1 MLPSGSSPRHLLRTV
16 SLYFSLLKISTVAPQ
31 ASQVKNVKTL
41 MNVRFGCYR
50 QVFDH
55 LATLITCV

>member
-1 MLPSGSSPRHLLRTV
+1 MNLLRTV
-16 SLYFSLLKISTVAPQ
+16 SLYLLKISTVVRQ
-31 ASQVKNVKTL
+31 ASQAENIKTL

-55 LATLITCV
+55 LATLITYE

>member
-1 MLPSGSSPRHLLRTV
+1 MFLV
-16 SLYFSLLKISTVAPQ
+16 AKDSTVPPQ
-31 ASQVKNVKTL
+31 ASQVENVKIL
-41 MNVRFGCYR
+41 MNVKLGCYR

>member
-1 MLPSGSSPRHLLRTV
+1 LHLLRIV

-31 ASQVKNVKTL
+31 ASRAENVKTL
-41 MNVRFGCYR
+41 MNIKFGCYR